1 MAAGARLP
9 PAPAP
14 EPRRFTD
21 LTGLALYTRR
31 ALSLVWAASPRTSL
45 LFGALSVLAGV
56 LPAALAYVGKLIV
69 DAVVHA
75 AGTGV
80 TADRDAALA
89 YVGLEL
95 GLVALLAA
103 VTRGLAVCDQLLRA
117 LLGQRVNEM
126 ILEKALTLE
135 LADFEDSEFYDKMQ
149 RARREASSR
158 PLSLVRRAFSLGQN
172 AISLVAYGA
181 LLLGFSPWTVAV
193 LVGAAIPAFVV
204 ETRFSEDAFRLFRW
218 RAPESRAQM
227 YLETVLA
234 REDYAKEVKL
244 FELGPLLLAR
254 YRAIFGRLFAEDRAL
269 ALRRGFWGFALGL
282 VSSAAFYGAYA
293 WIVVNTVRG
302 SITLGAMTMYLL
314 VFKQGQSALAALL
327 SAIGGMYEDKLYL
340 SNLYEYLEHGEHGSR
355 QAANG
360 GVKSGPSPG
369 TGLVFDHVSFS
380 YPGAPRPALEDV
392 SFELKPGQKLA
403 LVGENGAGK
412 TTLVKL
418 LSRLYEPSSGRILL
432 DGLDLR
438 DWDASVLR
446 QRVGIIFQDFVRYQL
461 LAGENIGVGDVQA
474 LDEETRWEQAAEKGM
489 ASDFMH
495 KLPLG
500 FRTQLGGWFK
510 DGQELSLGQWQKI
523 ALSRAFM
530 RSRADILVLD
540 EPTASMDAA
549 AEARVFQRFRELT
562 AGKMAILIS
571 HRFSTV
577 RMADRIVVIEDGR
590 VTEHG
595 SHAELLAKN
604 GKYARLFELQA
615 EGYR

>member
-1 MAAGARLP
+1 MTAAAL
-9 PAPAP
+9 PAPARAP

-21 LTGLALYTRR
+21 FGGLYTYTRR
-31 ALSLVWAASPRTSL
+31 ALALVWATSRSL
-45 LFGALSVLAGV
+45 ALIFAGLSLVAGV
-56 LPAALAYVGKLIV
+56 LPAAIAWVGKLIV
-69 DAVVHA
+69 DSVVHA
-75 AGTGV
+75 AGSGAA
-80 TADRDAALA
+80 ADRNTAIV
-89 YVGLEL
+89 YVAVEL

-103 VTRGLAVCDQLLRA
+103 ATRGLSVCDQLLRA

-126 ILEKALTLE
+126 VLEKALTLE
-135 LADFEDSEFYDKMQ
+135 LADFENSEFYDKMT

-158 PLSLVRRAFSLGQN
+158 PLSLVRRAFGLGQN
-172 AISLVAYGA
+172 LISLFAYGA
-181 LLLGFSPWTVAV
+181 LLFGFSPWIV
-193 LVGAAIPAFVV
+193 LVLVVAAIPAFVI

-244 FELGPLLLAR
+244 FDLGPLLLSR
-254 YRAIFGRLFAEDRAL
+254 YRSIFRRLYAEDRAL

-282 VSSAAFYGAYA
+282 LSSAALYGAYA
-293 WIVVNTVRG
+293 WIVIETVRHA
-302 SITLGAMTMYLL
+302 ITLGEMTMYLL
-314 VFKQGQSALAALL
+314 VFKQGQAALAALL
-327 SAIGGMYEDKLYL
+327 AAIGGMYEDKLYL
-340 SNLYEYLEHGEHGSR
+340 SNLYEFLEHGHSR
-355 QAANG
+355 ETRDG
-360 GVKSGPSPG
+360 LPVGPAPG
-369 TGLVFDHVSFS
+369 AGLVFEEVSFS
-380 YPGAPRPALEDV
+380 YPGAERPALDRV
-392 SFELKPGQKLA
+392 SFELRPGQKLA

-418 LSRLYEPSSGRILL
+418 LSRLYEPTSGRILL

-438 DWDASVLR
+438 DWETGALR

-474 LDEETRWEQAAEKGM
+474 LDDQKRWEQAAEKGM

-495 KLPLG
+495 KLPAG
-500 FRTQLGGWFK
+500 YRTQLGGWFK

-530 RSRADILVLD
+530 RNSADILVLD
-540 EPTASMDAA
+540 EPTASMDAG
-549 AEARVFQRFRELT
+549 AEAKVFQRFRELT
-562 AGKMAILIS
+562 EGKMAILIS

-595 SHAELLAKN
+595 SHTELLARG

>member
-1 MAAGARLP
+1 MAGPRRFVRP
-9 PAPAP
+9 PPT
-14 EPRRFTD
+14 EPRRYAD
-21 LTGLALYTRR
+21 VAGLLLYTRR
-31 ALSLVWAASPRTSL
+31 ALELVWAASPRTSV
-45 LFGALSVLAGV
+45 LFGTLSVVAGV
-56 LPAALAYVGKLIV
+56 LPAAVAYVGKLIV

-75 AGTGV
+75 AETGAL
-80 TADRDAALA
+80 ADRDTALG
-89 YVGLEL
+89 YVGIEL

-172 AISLVAYGA
+172 TISLVAYGA
-181 LLLGFSPWTVAV
+181 LLLGFSPWMV
-193 LVGAAIPAFVV
+193 LVLVLAAIPSFVI

-218 RAPESRAQM
+218 RAPEARQQM
-227 YLETVLA
+227 YLETVLS

-244 FELGPLLLAR
+244 FELGPLLLGR
-254 YRAIFGRLFAEDRAL
+254 FRSIFGRLFAEDRAL

-282 VSSAAFYGAYA
+282 LSSAAFYGAYA

-327 SAIGGMYEDKLYL
+327 SAVGGMYEDKLYL
-340 SNLYEYLEHGEHGSR
+340 SNLYEYLEHGSTRAGNEGR
-355 QAANG
+355 T
-360 GVKSGPSPG
+360 VGPEPG
-369 TGLVFDHVSFS
+369 AGLVFDRVTFS
-380 YPGAPRPALEDV
+380 YPGAERPALEDV
-392 SFELKPGQKLA
+392 SFEVRPGQKLA

-418 LSRLYEPSSGRILL
+418 LSRLYSPSSGRILL

-438 DWDASVLR
+438 EWDASALR

-474 LDEETRWEQAAEKGM
+474 LEEEPRWELAAEKGM

-500 FRTQLGGWFK
+500 YRTQLGGWFK

-595 SHAELLAKN
+595 SHAELLAQK

>member
-1 MAAGARLP
+1 MTAAALPGPAR
-9 PAPAP
+9 APD
-14 EPRRFTD
+14 RRFRD
-21 LTGLALYTRR
+21 FGGLYTYTRR
-31 ALSLVWAASPRTSL
+31 ALSLVWATSRLLALMFAGLSL
-45 LFGALSVLAGV
+45 LAGT
-56 LPAALAYVGKLIV
+56 LPAAIAYVGKLIV
-69 DAVVHA
+69 DAVVLA
-75 AGTGV
+75 AGSGAASDRN
-80 TADRDAALA
+80 TAIGYVAIELA
-89 YVGLEL
+89 
-95 GLVALLAA
+95 LVALLAA
-103 VTRGLAVCDQLLRA
+103 TTRGLAVCDQLLRA

-126 ILEKALTLE
+126 VLEKALTLE
-135 LADFEDSEFYDKMQ
+135 LADFENSEFYDKMT

-158 PLSLVRRAFSLGQN
+158 PLSLVRRTFSLGQN
-172 AISLVAYGA
+172 LISLVAYGA
-181 LLLGFSPWTVAV
+181 LLFGFSPWMV
-193 LVGAAIPAFVV
+193 LVLVVAAIPSFVI

-218 RAPESRAQM
+218 RAPEARQQM

-244 FELGPLLLAR
+244 FDLGPLLLAR
-254 YRAIFGRLFAEDRAL
+254 HREIFRRLYAEDRAL

-282 VSSAAFYGAYA
+282 LSSGALYGAYA
-293 WIVVNTVRG
+293 WIVVETVRHA
-302 SITLGAMTMYLL
+302 ITLGEMTMYLL
-314 VFKQGQSALAALL
+314 VFKQGQTALAALL
-327 SAIGGMYEDKLYL
+327 AAIGGMYEDKLYL
-340 SNLYEYLEHGEHGSR
+340 SNLYEFLEHGSARGNRS
-355 QAANG
+355 
-360 GVKSGPSPG
+360 GVPAGPAPG
-369 TGLVFDHVSFS
+369 AGLVFEDVSFS
-380 YPGAPRPALEDV
+380 YPGAERPALDRV
-392 SFELKPGQKLA
+392 SFELRPGQKLA

-418 LSRLYEPSSGRILL
+418 LSRLYEPTSGRILL

-438 DWDASVLR
+438 EWDAGALR

-461 LAGENIGVGDVQA
+461 LAGENIGVGDVRA
-474 LDEETRWEQAAEKGM
+474 LDDQGRWEQAAEKGM
-489 ASDFMH
+489 ASDFLH
-495 KLPLG
+495 KLPAG
-500 FRTQLGGWFK
+500 YRTQLGGWFK

-530 RSRADILVLD
+530 RNSADILVLD

-562 AGKMAILIS
+562 EGKMAILIS

-595 SHAELLAKN
+595 SHAELLARG